1 MASSWLNGLLYALS
15 AVIASNESATA
26 IILAC
31 NEISSPLTLLSTKY
45 LKNEGFEPKN
55 PHKQGNYFQKRK
67 SSDLTFKNNFNKVLT
82 FEFICA
88 ILNLCI

>member
-1 MASSWLNGLLYALS
+1 MHIRSIDAKFMSINLKYLSFCLLH
-15 AVIASNESATA
+15 VI
-26 IILAC
+26 
-31 NEISSPLTLLSTKY
+31 TLLSTKY